1 MWSPPQMNN
10 AASVPSVYPNPRP
23 MVRALNLLLAA
34 GALVVAGAAIAQPFT
49 APCPAP
55 DSVLTMYRDDADRLA
70 LARTYRNGTPWA
82 DSISIDPAWSAT
94 AMNALVAM
102 YNSALPARDT
112 VVAMLDIHV
121 FPAVPLRAFY
131 VNADSTLPWM
141 QQLHQGNIPTGNPA
155 IDQLLSAYAITLT
168 DYHTFTWLNGS
179 HLAVFSTGANVNL
192 PPLCALFA
200 AQPGVHYAEP
210 NGGCCDGNT
219 ITDSVHTDHVNIVY
233 SHGWGDCPA
242 GCTARRFWEFNVYPD
257 CSVEYV
263 GSHGT
268 PLYTIN
274 SIAEPPLP
282 LLSIFPNPAQDVLWV
297 RGAGGSRTALV
308 HAADGRLVS
317 RQRITGA
324 AIDIGQ
330 LPAGLYVLRLEGG
343 PAFAPVPFVK
353 Q

>member
-1 MWSPPQMNN
+1 
-10 AASVPSVYPNPRP
+10 
-23 MVRALNLLLAA
+23 MVRALNLFLAFSA
-34 GALVVAGAAIAQPFT
+34 FAVAGATSAQPFID
-49 APCPAP
+49 PCPAP

-70 LARTYRNGTPWA
+70 LARTFRNGTPWV
-82 DSISIDPAWSAT
+82 DSIAIDPAGSST
-94 AMNALVAM
+94 ALSALVAV

-112 VVAMLDIHV
+112 VVEMFDIHV
-121 FPAVPLRAFY
+121 FPPSIPLRDLY
-131 VNADSTLPWM
+131 VKADSTLPWM
-141 QQLHQGNIPTGNPA
+141 QQLHQGNIPTGTPA

-168 DYHTFTWLNGS
+168 GYQTYPWLNGS
-179 HLAVFSTGANVNL
+179 HLASFSTGANVNL

-200 AQPGVHYAEP
+200 AQPGVYYAEP
-210 NGGCCDGNT
+210 SLGCCDGST
-219 ITDSVHTDHVNIVY
+219 ITDSVHTDHVNLIY
-233 SHGWGDCPA
+233 SRGWGDCPA